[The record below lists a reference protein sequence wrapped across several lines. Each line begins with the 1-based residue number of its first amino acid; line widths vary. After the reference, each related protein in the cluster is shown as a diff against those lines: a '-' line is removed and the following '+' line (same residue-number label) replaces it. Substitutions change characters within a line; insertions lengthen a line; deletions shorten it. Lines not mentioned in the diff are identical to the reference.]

1 MSVRSATCLLP
12 CILWIED
19 QEGQARL
26 SPAPTSS
33 GPSCLHLHSVNVSLH
48 FSQG

>member
-1 MSVRSATCLLP
+1 MSVRSAICLLP
-12 CILWIED
+12 CILMED